1 MFPSEVSVSNEKYC
15 HCHTATTALV
25 RREALNM
32 PLNSKILVINDD
44 TSTRSFVSAGLQQ
57 EGFDSLEAGDY
68 VTALKIA
75 KDQLPDAI
83 LIDVTANS
91 ETLDGLDLCRRFR
104 TFTSVPII
112 FLANGNDEV
121 DQLLGLAVGAD
132 DHLLKPVSPRLLA
145 ARVWTILR
153 RTQGSGGY
161 EKEELI
167 IHRGEVHIDKESRT
181 VKVNSSPVLLTR
193 IEFDLLVTLAEK
205 PTRVHSRNQ
214 LIESV
219 WGDWSG
225 NSSLLDVHMSRLRK
239 KIVDVGGPR
248 VGYAVRGYG
257 YRYL

>member
-1 MFPSEVSVSNEKYC
+1 
-15 HCHTATTALV
+15 
-25 RREALNM
+25 M
-32 PLNSKILVINDD
+32 PLNGTILVINDD
-44 TSTRSFVSAGLQQ
+44 TNTRSFVSAGLQR
-57 EGFDSLEAGDY
+57 EGFHALEAGDY
-68 VTALKIA
+68 VTALRITQ
-75 KDQLPDAI
+75 DQLPDAI
-83 LIDVTANS
+83 LIDIPANS

-104 TFTSVPII
+104 AFTSVPII

-145 ARVWTILR
+145 ARVLTILR
-153 RTQGSGGY
+153 RTRGNGSY
-161 EKEELI
+161 VNEELVV
-167 IHRGEVHIDKESRT
+167 HRGEVHINKESRSVT
-181 VKVNSSPVLLTR
+181 VNSSPVLLTR

-205 PTRVHSRNQ
+205 PTRVYSRNQ

-225 NSSLLDVHMSRLRK
+225 SSSLLDVHMSRLRK
-239 KIVDVGGPR
+239 KIVVAGGPR